1 MQLGSSV
8 RPPSSVAVC
17 RPLISSYHIV
27 FPLLAPH
34 RVYTA
39 IPGHFHDQMTII
51 NHRSVSDPSFEPLTI
66 FFLLGRT
73 YTLPSSR
80 SRTTSILA
88 FAPDTSLNSCLV
100 FVHRCCL
107 LERLFDRVGT
117 VAVLKSLFEQLV
129 SLAWM
134 FLVSEVPVFEIPARP
149 SHGRSCTSRNRPS
162 GRVARVRD
170 PTSR

>member
-1 MQLGSSV
+1 
-8 RPPSSVAVC
+8 
-17 RPLISSYHIV
+17 
-27 FPLLAPH
+27 
-34 RVYTA
+34 
-39 IPGHFHDQMTII
+39 MTII

-129 SLAWM
+129 SLAWV
-134 FLVSEVPVFEIPARP
+134 FLVSEVPVFEMEVVNLLDAGI
-149 SHGRSCTSRNRPS
+149 SHYQSTISSRRSCARSDFKMSRLSP
-162 GRVARVRD
+162 
-170 PTSR
+170 